1 MKKYSWVFGVCIM
14 ILCIGFGL
22 FFPNIVFSNVLNENS
37 EQIEKYQVNPI
48 EITHSNSIIEAMRAV
63 YYKDYEFDY
72 QEDMANL
79 SREELAEVCNSFLQG
94 TQLEQWGYAQIK
106 VDKESMDAKC
116 SLLVIKDSS
125 VSAVIWTVKVKCSTG
140 NEMTLYVDDKNKK
153 VIQMNYDVIADN
165 GNSVAYCSDDENS
178 VYVRE
183 ALILYL
189 EDYYGLRTELDDDDG
204 DIIKLVD
211 EKKDEIL
218 MSVYLYDGLELIP
231 FEYLNDAKWMTN

>member
-1 MKKYSWVFGVCIM
+1 M

>member
-1 MKKYSWVFGVCIM
+1 MRKYSWVFGIFIM
-14 ILCIGFGL
+14 LLCIGFGL
-22 FFPNIVFSNVLNENS
+22 FFPNIVFSNVLNENLG
-37 EQIEKYQVNPI
+37 QVEKYQVNPI

-79 SREELAEVCNSFLQG
+79 SGEELAEVCNSFLQG
-94 TQLEQWGYAQIK
+94 MQLEEWGYAQPK

-140 NEMTLYVDDKNKK
+140 NEMILYVDDKNKK
-153 VIQMNYDVIADN
+153 VIQVNYNVIADN
-165 GNSVAYCSDDENS
+165 GNSVAYCSDDKNS
-178 VYVRE
+178 VYVRD
-183 ALILYL
+183 ALVLYL

-204 DIIKLVD
+204 VIIKLVD
-211 EKKDEIL
+211 ENKDEIL

-231 FEYLNDAKWMTN
+231 FEYLNDAK

>member
-1 MKKYSWVFGVCIM
+1 MKKYSWVFGVFIM

-22 FFPNIVFSNVLNENS
+22 FFPRIVFSNVLNENL
-37 EQIEKYQVNPI
+37 EQMEKYKVNPI

-72 QEDMANL
+72 QEDMAKL
-79 SREELAEVCNSFLQG
+79 SRAELAEVCNSFLQG
-94 TQLEQWGYAQIK
+94 IQLEEWGYAQLE

-125 VSAVIWTVKVKCSTG
+125 VSAVIWTVKVKSSTG
-140 NEMTLYVDDKNKK
+140 NEMILYVDDKNRK
-153 VIQMNYDVIADN
+153 VIQMNYNVMADN
-165 GNSVAYCSDDENS
+165 GVSVAYCSDDKNS
-178 VYVRE
+178 VYVRD

-189 EDYYGLRTELDDDDG
+189 EDYYGLRTELDDDDSG
-204 DIIKLVD
+204 IIKLVD

-218 MSVYLYDGLELIP
+218 MSVYFYYDGLELLP
-231 FEYLNDAKWMTN
+231 FE

>member
-1 MKKYSWVFGVCIM
+1 MKKYSWVFGVFIM

-22 FFPNIVFSNVLNENS
+22 FFPRIVFSNVLNENL
-37 EQIEKYQVNPI
+37 EQVEKYKVNPI

-72 QEDMANL
+72 QEDMAKL
-79 SREELAEVCNSFLQG
+79 SRAELAEVCNSFLQG
-94 TQLEQWGYAQIK
+94 IQLEEWGYAQLE

-125 VSAVIWTVKVKCSTG
+125 VSAVIWTVKVKSSTG
-140 NEMTLYVDDKNKK
+140 NEMILYVDDKNRK
-153 VIQMNYDVIADN
+153 VIQMNYNVMADN
-165 GNSVAYCSDDENS
+165 GVSVAYCSDDKNS
-178 VYVRE
+178 VYVRD

-189 EDYYGLRTELDDDDG
+189 EDYYGLRTELDDDDSG
-204 DIIKLVD
+204 IIKLVD

-218 MSVYLYDGLELIP
+218 MSVYFYYDGLELLP
-231 FEYLNDAKWMTN
+231 FE